1 MTEENNNDP
10 IEYDSSG
17 WDALDTVRKG
27 GSLPWLDFQQG
38 RGDTAVVRLLEIKG
52 TRQKSY
58 RGGDPYQVL
67 EMRVEVHERNGE
79 TIKPEIHMT
88 NPKSSWCID
97 IKRAVNEIAKKEGWD
112 GSPETLGKYAEHVPF
127 YLMRWTRNDDGV
139 TRMGNIDVDL
149 QDRIDS
155 PLDVPFHEEEDHTDF
170 FNALKTANN
179 LEELDT
185 TIKLGW
191 KALPQAERI
200 KAKKAYETKKAELEA
215 IDLGDI
221 PW

>member
-1 MTEENNNDP
+1 
-10 IEYDSSG
+10 
-17 WDALDTVRKG
+17 
-27 GSLPWLDFQQG
+27 
-38 RGDTAVVRLLEIKG
+38 
-52 TRQKSY
+52 
-58 RGGDPYQVL
+58 
-67 EMRVEVHERNGE
+67 
-79 TIKPEIHMT
+79 MT

-112 GSPETLGKYAEHVPF
+112 GSPETLGQYAEHVPL

-139 TRMGNIDVDL
+139 TRMGNIDVEL

-155 PLDVPFHEEEDHTDF
+155 PKDVPFHEEEDHTDF
-170 FNALKTANN
+170 FKALKTATS
-179 LEELDT
+179 LEELN
-185 TIKLGW
+185 TILKLGW

-200 KAKKAYETKKAELEA
+200 KAKKAYETKKAELAA